1 MPAPESLRT
10 GYEVKNYALLDELGR
25 GGEALVWS
33 AWDKFHQR
41 VVAIKLIPTTGTEP
55 SLISADF
62 ERQVHLIASL
72 AHPHILP
79 LYEFG
84 ATTDYYFF
92 AMRYASGG
100 TLGDLLK
107 QGALSLEKSLC
118 LAADIVSA
126 LEYLHG
132 NRVVH
137 RDLKP
142 SNILLDAQGRAYV
155 ADFGLARRLTEDT
168 VALHTGRGTTY
179 YAPPE
184 QHSRS
189 VLTPSSDIYSLGVLL
204 YEMLT
209 GGLPEL
215 NDEGHVDLER
225 ATTMKLSKSHHR
237 LERIAPVLN
246 KVHMLAAAEPK
257 DRPQNARAAFDLV
270 LQDVPPSVVTR
281 IPYHR
286 RARRLAASEDELLAT
301 DARTLLN
308 RLVAVWQP
316 GEPFPADLTHFAFI
330 DSAFT
335 PADDGY
341 TDLSAQARE
350 FLLHGALLHGHNHEL
365 WWQRINDPELRL
377 QVCEQII
384 TCAEGDAAERAL
396 LQLVDSGDSTLPY
409 HSLSRQA
416 IDTLINMAVQ
426 GGVSAARG
434 NALMLLERW
443 AGHAERWQPV
453 AFSDEG
459 DARLARLALG
469 ESPFAQPAARL
480 IGQVRSERGVR
491 AMLEAPNGTGGEA
504 SARQFA
510 ALQEVRAAA
519 GGLPPWTPLS
529 VRARSTFQRVREQF
543 LEDREV
549 LSWSRALIGVIGAG
563 LVATVML
570 LGLFSRSNQQ
580 TRDMLYQPFPP
591 SGVVTIV
598 EIDDETLARYGRWS
612 DWPRSLHAE
621 LIEALDAAGADA
633 IVLDFA
639 FLSETAQDE
648 QLAAAMRE
656 AGNVIHPMLGQGDA
670 FHITPGPLQFQSSL
684 QPAPALAE
692 AAAALGHTNFRHDED
707 GYVRRLP
714 LIAEV
719 EDGTLVPNLALAAV
733 QVYLGEPAGAPPDSE
748 AALQAGSLQA
758 VGREIPVNPWGEMF
772 VHYAGPP
779 ARAGAATYTTVSY
792 EDVLEGRAPDS
803 AFEDKIV
810 LVGITATAEPDRY
823 LTPVSEGGRMMYGV
837 EILANAVETIWSGAF
852 VVQPALGLR
861 VLILLVLGVGVALLC
876 TRPVVGI
883 LASLGIGVLYFLVAS
898 WLFDYRGILL
908 DLFFPFLTIG
918 LTYALVTAYRFG
930 VEARARRQIVSLFET
945 RVTPRVAREAL
956 TAIRQGRINLDGQM
970 QEISVMQARMR
981 GYSGFVAK
989 HTPGEVLEML
999 NVYLSLLVEAIFE
1012 NEGTVIRTTG
1022 DEIVAVFNAPLS
1034 QPDHALLA
1042 TRTAW
1047 ESSRRIQ
1054 AYHDSLP
1061 PEHPHRRIEFSF
1073 GVATGRA
1080 VVGYTGAGNRYTYTA
1095 LGDMTDLVARLAQA
1109 ASPGEV
1115 LVAGATYRASSGQ
1128 VMGQML
1134 NPITSRGIAEPTSI
1148 YSVRTLEAHIGGSK

>member
-10 GYEVKNYALLDELGR
+10 GYEVKNYALLEELGR

-33 AWDKFHQR
+33 AWDKYHQR

-55 SLISADF
+55 ALISADF

-84 ATTDYYFF
+84 ATSDYYFF

-100 TLGDLLK
+100 TLSDLLK
-107 QGALSLEKSLC
+107 QGELSLEKALC
-118 LAADIVSA
+118 LTADIVSA

-209 GGLPEL
+209 GSLPEL
-215 NDEGHVDLER
+215 NEEGLADVAR
-225 ATTMKLSKSHHR
+225 ATTQKLSRPHHR

-246 KVHMLAAAEPK
+246 KVHVLAAAEPAQ
-257 DRPQNARAAFDLV
+257 RPQNARAAFDLL

-286 RARRLAASEDELLAT
+286 RARREAVSEDELLAT
-301 DARTLLN
+301 DARTLLH

-316 GEPFPADLTHFAFI
+316 GEPFPADLTHFAYI
-330 DSAFT
+330 DSAFM
-335 PADDGY
+335 PGKDGY
-341 TDLSAQARE
+341 SNLTAQGLE
-350 FLLHGALLHGHNHEL
+350 FLLHGALLHGHNYEL
-365 WWQRINDPELRL
+365 WWQRVPDADLRL
-377 QVCEQII
+377 RVCEQIM
-384 TCAEGDAAERAL
+384 TSAEGDAPERAL
-396 LQLVDSGDSTLPY
+396 LQLVDNPDSTLPY
-409 HSLSRQA
+409 RSLSQKA
-416 IDTLINMAVQ
+416 VDTLIDMAVR
-426 GGVSAARG
+426 GRTSAARG

-443 AGHAERWQPV
+443 AGAVERWQPV
-453 AFSDEG
+453 AFSDDG

-469 ESPFAQPAARL
+469 ESPFARQAARL

-491 AMLEAPNGTGGEA
+491 ALLEGVNGTQGEA

-529 VRARSTFQRVREQF
+529 VRARGTFQQIREQF
-543 LEDREV
+543 LEDRAV

-570 LGLFSRSNQQ
+570 LGLFSRPNRQM
-580 TRDMLYQPFPP
+580 RDILYQPYTP

-598 EIDDETLARYGRWS
+598 EIDDETLARYGRWG

-621 LIEALDAAGADA
+621 LIEQLDAAGADA

-639 FLSETAQDE
+639 FLSQSAQDE
-648 QLAAAMRE
+648 QLADAMRE
-656 AGNVIHPMLGQGDA
+656 AGNVVHPMLGQGDA

-684 QPAPALAE
+684 QPEPVLAE
-692 AAAALGHTNFRHDED
+692 AAAAIGHTNFRHDED

-714 LIAEV
+714 LIAAM

-733 QVYLGEPAGAPPDSE
+733 QVYLGEPAGAPVNS
-748 AALQAGSLQA
+748 ASALQAGSLGV

-779 ARAGAATYTTVSY
+779 ARPGAASFTTVSY
-792 EDVLEGRAPDS
+792 EDVLEGRAPEGI
-803 AFEDKIV
+803 FEDKLV

-823 LTPVSEGGRMMYGV
+823 LTPVSEEGRLMYGV
-837 EILANAVETIWSGAF
+837 EILANAVETIWSGRF
-852 VVQPALGLR
+852 IVQPALGLR
-861 VLILLVLGVGVALLC
+861 LLILLVLGAGVALLC
-876 TRPVVGI
+876 TRPLTGI
-883 LASLGIGVLYFLVAS
+883 LASIGTGTLYFLVAS
-898 WLFDYRGILL
+898 WLFDYQGILL
-908 DLFFPFLTIG
+908 DLFFPFLTIA

-930 VEARARRQIVSLFET
+930 VEARARRQLMSLFET
-945 RVTPRVAREAL
+945 RVTPRVARETL
-956 TAIRQGRINLDGQM
+956 TAVRQGRINLDGQM

-981 GYSGFVAK
+981 GYSGFVAM
-989 HTPGEVLEML
+989 HTAGEVLEML
-999 NVYLSLLVEAIFE
+999 NAYLNLFVEAIFE
-1012 NEGTVIRTTG
+1012 NEGTVIRTSG
-1022 DEIVAVFNAPLS
+1022 DEVIAVFNAPLP

-1047 ESSRRIQ
+1047 ESSRRIR

-1061 PEHPHRRIEFSF
+1061 AEHPHRGIEFSF

-1095 LGDMTDLVARLAQA
+1095 LGETLDLSARLAQA
-1109 ASPGEV
+1109 AAPGEV
-1115 LVAGATYRASSGQ
+1115 LVAGATYRASAGR

-1148 YSVRTLEAHIGGSK
+1148 YSVKTLEAHSAAGK